1 MSKKLFESYFKQSVA
16 SSIATKSK
24 LRHRYSLNEAADS
37 DDSDTNDTITKALGA
52 ELDGSDEEGSSASDP
67 IENVLEQDLDSE
79 ISTFDPEAED
89 KYNQKYLKHMEH
101 KIGQI
106 NTLLA
111 GWADRI
117 DEFVDFINDPEHD
130 QGIRNILNSAISG
143 TALEK
148 IKVSELKTITKIAA
162 DAASLS
168 QSLRSYI
175 GAITADQMMTN

>member
-1 MSKKLFESYFKQSVA
+1 MSKEFEKFFKESVKTA
-16 SSIATKSK
+16 IYGRQT
-24 LRHRYSLNEAADS
+24 LNEADDALEAGLSAD
-37 DDSDTNDTITKALGA
+37 
-52 ELDGSDEEGSSASDP
+52 LDGSEEMPSEASTDA
-67 IENVLEQDLDSE
+67 EGQLESE
-79 ISTFDPEAED
+79 LSDDVSTFDPEAED
-89 KYNQKYLKHMEH
+89 RYNQKYIQHMEH
-101 KIGQI
+101 RIGQI
-106 NTLLA
+106 NMLLS

-117 DEFVDFINDPEHD
+117 DEFVEFINDPDHD

-175 GAITADQMMTN
+175 GAITTDQMMSGS

>member
-1 MSKKLFESYFKQSVA
+1 MSKKLFESYFKKSLKTSIRARSAERRLRLIPEA
-16 SSIATKSK
+16 SDGDSITA
-24 LRHRYSLNEAADS
+24 
-37 DDSDTNDTITKALGA
+37 ALGA
-52 ELDGSDEEGSSASDP
+52 DLDGSDEEGSSSDDALESGL
-67 IENVLEQDLDSE
+67 ENDLDGE

-106 NTLLA
+106 NTLLS

-117 DEFVDFINDPEHD
+117 DDFVDFINDPAHD

-168 QSLRSYI
+168 QSLRAYI
-175 GAITADQMMTN
+175 GAITADQMMSN